1 MAKHRILIVD
11 DEPRYV
17 WSIRVNLE
25 DEGYETITAS
35 DGRTAVS
42 LATES
47 SPDLI
52 LLDVRMPEMDGYE
65 ACRRIREFSTVP
77 IIMLTAMAEEADKVT
92 GLDAGA
98 DDYVTKPFGADELL
112 ARVRAVLR
120 RVEVLSSDAPE
131 PRFEAGDL
139 RIDFVEQRVYVR
151 DLEVRLTPTEFRLLR
166 EMVRQP
172 GRVLVPDY
180 LLERVWSEGYTGET
194 RVLRLAIH
202 RLRLKIEIDPQQPQY
217 IQTRPGM
224 GYIFVVPE

>member
-52 LLDVRMPEMDGYE
+52 LLDVMMPDING
-65 ACRRIREFSTVP
+65 F
-77 IIMLTAMAEEADKVT
+77 KVA

-120 RVEVLSSDAPE
+120 RVEVLSSDMPE

-139 RIDFVEQRVYVR
+139 RIDFIEQRVYVR
-151 DLEVRLTPTEFRLLR
+151 DREVRLTPTEFRLLR

-202 RLRLKIEIDPQQPQY
+202 RLRLKIEIDPQDPQY